1 MKPADMI
8 ATLEMVGWTRQG
20 ISKYIGVGKPAV
32 SRIATDQC
40 ANPRYKT
47 KDALR
52 ELIAA
57 PTPVNRTKDKDG
69 YLP

>member
-1 MKPADMI
+1 MRPADII

-32 SRIATDQC
+32 SRMATDQC

-47 KDALR
+47 MDALR
-52 ELIAA
+52 ELIIA
-57 PTPVNRTKDKDG
+57 PTPIDRARG
-69 YLP
+69 EQ

>member
-1 MKPADMI
+1 MKPSDMI
-8 ATLEMVGWTRQG
+8 ATLEMIGWTRQG
-20 ISKYIGVGKPAV
+20 ISKYLGVGKPAV

-47 KDALR
+47 MDSLR

-57 PTPVNRTKDKDG
+57 PTPINRARG
-69 YLP
+69 EQ